1 MRILLSFLVLIS
13 GFTSLN
19 AGSKRT
25 EMSAYE
31 QDLFLVPSGKYTEA
45 DILAN
50 GRQTPEQKYK
60 DLSTKEGARPGI
72 GDKLCPI
79 SSAKVHPM
87 CTWVIN
93 GKTYYFCS
101 ASCIAELVTIAKRT
115 PNLLKEPEAYIKRE

>member
-13 GFTSLN
+13 GFASLS
-19 AGSKRT
+19 AGSKRS

-60 DLSTKEGARPGI
+60 SLSSVQAQPEA

-79 SSAKVHPM
+79 SNAKVHPV

-93 GKTYYFCS
+93 GKTYSFCS